1 MSEIYIWVK
10 NIFLMILGISFF
22 QVLIPESSMKKY
34 LKFLFSLLILAAILE
49 PVSKLILQFS

>member
-22 QVLIPESSMKKY
+22 QVLIPESSMKRY